1 MNPGK
6 KHLWLALL
14 NGLALV
20 LVLVFN
26 YLATALPLAGRTPKD
41 ISDMYPTLFTPAGF
55 TFAIWGIIYLGLI
68 GVVIAQAFPR
78 SQPVREKL
86 GWWFILSCL
95 TNVGWL
101 LAWHNNLIGPAFLI
115 ILTFSLSLGVIYL
128 RLRNGDGPVTSVE
141 RWLVRPVF
149 SIYLGWL
156 TIATVANAS
165 ILLVRWQWSGWGL
178 SPEIWTGIV
187 ILLAVLAGA
196 YFAWVRGDGFYP
208 IVIMWALYG
217 IYQARMGEGTPAA
230 NQVAQVASLGIIV
243 LAVGL
248 LRPILRALRPAGNR

>member
-1 MNPGK
+1 MHSEK
-6 KHLWLALL
+6 KQPWLAIL
-14 NGLALV
+14 NGLAFV

-68 GVVIAQAFPR
+68 GVVIVQAFPR

-101 LAWHNNLIGPAFLI
+101 LAWHNNLTSLAFLI
-115 ILTFSLSLGVIYL
+115 ILLFSVSLGVIYL
-128 RLRNGDGPVTSVE
+128 RLRAGDHQASSLE
-141 RWLVRPVF
+141 HWLIRPVF

-178 SPEIWTGIV
+178 APEIWTGMV
-187 ILLAVLAGA
+187 ILLAVMAGA
-196 YFAWVRGDGFYP
+196 YFAWVRRDGFYP

-217 IYQARMGEGTPAA
+217 IYQARILEGTPAA
-230 NQVAQVASLGIIV
+230 NQVAQIALLGIIA

-248 LRPILRALRPAGNR
+248 LRPILRALRPVSAR